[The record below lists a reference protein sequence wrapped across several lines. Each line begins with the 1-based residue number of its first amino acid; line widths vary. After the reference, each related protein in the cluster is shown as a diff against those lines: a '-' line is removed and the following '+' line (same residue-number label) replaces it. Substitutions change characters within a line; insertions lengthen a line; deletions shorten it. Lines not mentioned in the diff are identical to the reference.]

1 MFFFT
6 VEYLRKIRI
15 FTSSKPK
22 TGDEIADLFKRF
34 VVICLYFDIAPVGS
48 DR

>member
-34 VVICLYFDIAPVGS
+34 VVICLYVNTDQIGLE
-48 DR
+48 